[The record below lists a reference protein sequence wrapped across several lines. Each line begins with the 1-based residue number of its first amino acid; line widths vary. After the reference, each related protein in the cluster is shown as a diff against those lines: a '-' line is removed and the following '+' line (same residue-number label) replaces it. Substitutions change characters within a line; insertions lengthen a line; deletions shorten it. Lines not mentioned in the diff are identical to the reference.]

1 MKQRKKL
8 SGMPYL
14 AILAG
19 VAGYFFRLAQLG
31 GGSIIPLA
39 AFCVLMALL
48 FLLAAVSV
56 EKESAYDDVF
66 HPMAGDL
73 LLSALAAG
81 AFGAYG
87 VQTVLRGGVF
97 FTVLGVLA
105 VISAVGLLTA
115 AIFRMRGKAPKPV
128 FYVFVILLLVVQ
140 LFYDFRHWMIDPAI
154 KDYCFMLFALIAFM
168 LTSYHAAAFSFDKGS
183 RRTLVFFALCGVM
196 FGGVSLAGG
205 SMNEL
210 LLYGGGVL
218 WMLGCAMQAM

>member
-14 AILAG
+14 AVLAG
-19 VAGYFFRLAQLG
+19 VAGYFFRSAQLG
-31 GGSIIPLA
+31 GGSVIPLA

-66 HPMAGDL
+66 RPMAGDL
-73 LLSALAAG
+73 LCSVPAAA
-81 AFGAYG
+81 AFAVYG
-87 VQTVLRGGVF
+87 VLTALRGGVF
-97 FTVLGVLA
+97 FAALGALA
-105 VISAVGLLTA
+105 VISAVGLLMA
-115 AIFRMRGKAPKPV
+115 AIFRMLGKAPKPV

-154 KDYCFMLFALIAFM
+154 MDYCFMLFALIAFM

-205 SMNEL
+205 SRNEL